1 MRKVLI
7 VTYWYP
13 PKRTI
18 GALRPAKWA
27 KYLPEFGWEPIVV
40 TVEPHS
46 DLYTR
51 HGTLADEL
59 RQGRVYRTR
68 DLSLNE
74 LLYATRA
81 LSPVR
86 KFARALSSAPENNP
100 EGRLKSRNPLGRLG
114 HLAYWVYKQFICFPD
129 EAVPWLLEYPRIER
143 IAREERPEVIL
154 SSSLPN
160 TSHLIASLLSRRL
173 AIPWVADFRDLW
185 SQNHV
190 LPRNVLLRWIEVILE
205 KKTVEPAA
213 GLITVSEPL
222 KCQLEQLHGK
232 PTYVI
237 PNGFDPEDFP
247 NEPPP
252 SDPSR
257 PLRIVYTGSVYP
269 VHRDPRPLFAALQM
283 MLKEGKIRSG
293 DVQIDFYGRRLNV
306 VWSLL
311 ESYPDVR
318 PMVRL
323 KGEVP
328 YEEAL
333 KAQVSADVLLLLE
346 WTDPKAKGVYTG
358 KVFEYLGAK
367 RPILSVGPAE
377 GVIAEL
383 LRETKAGVHVQRAE
397 EILPWL
403 SRWLDEKRA
412 FGRPRWLGDPEV
424 VGRYSR
430 REQARYLAEVL
441 SSVAKG
447 AFST

>member
-40 TVEPHS
+40 TVKPHS

-51 HGTLADEL
+51 HGTLSDEL

-74 LLYATRA
+74 LLYAARALLPLRKLTRA
-81 LSPVR
+81 LSG
-86 KFARALSSAPENNP
+86 APENNF
-100 EGRLKSRNPLGRLG
+100 EERVKLRRSWHRWS
-114 HLAYWVYKQFICFPD
+114 HLVYWAYKQFVCFPD
-129 EAVPWLLEYPRIER
+129 EAVLWVLEYPKIEH

-173 AIPWVADFRDLW
+173 AIPWLADFRDLW

-190 LPRNVLLRWIEVILE
+190 LPRNALLRWIEVLVE
-205 KKTVEPAA
+205 RKTLEPAA
-213 GLITVSEPL
+213 GLITVSGPL
-222 KCQLEQLHGK
+222 KYQLEQLHGK
-232 PTYVI
+232 PAYVI

-247 NEPPP
+247 NEPPS
-252 SDPSR
+252 SDSTG

-283 MLKEGKIRSG
+283 MREEGKIRSE
-293 DVQIDFYGRRLNV
+293 DVQIDFYGRRLDL

-333 KAQVSADVLLLLE
+333 KAQVSADLLLLLE

-383 LRETKAGVHVQRAE
+383 LQETKAGVHVQHAE

-403 SRWLDEKRA
+403 HRWLDEKRA
-412 FGRPRWLGDPEV
+412 FGRPRWLGDPQAI
-424 VGRYSR
+424 GRFSR
-430 REQARYLAEVL
+430 REQARYLAEIL
-441 SSVAKG
+441 NRVAKG
-447 AFST
+447 AL